1 MRMTARLFYMQ
12 YSLPALSPA
21 DLIERWRAQGLY
33 IPDPSYAQHQIKTVG
48 YHRLNRYARFLRD
61 QQGNFRTGITYE
73 YLWAIYVFD
82 RRLRLLSLDA
92 IERIE
97 VAVRTV
103 MSDSLSQRHG
113 PHWFMDAQLFKT
125 ASYAA
130 TFQGVIA
137 DEIRKN
143 NPQYQSYEVSLYY
156 KNYKSPPLPPS
167 WIVIEHLSMG
177 EWCKALPMLVRIE
190 QKIIGLEFGLPANLM
205 TSWISSLA
213 LLRNVCAHHGMI
225 WHRRNTR
232 RPELQKNPPR
242 FCPDF
247 SADSGNYYASA
258 CIMQYFLKS
267 IAPSSS
273 WSSRLKALFDES
285 SPQFAQDL
293 GFPRHWEQDSFW
305 GIS

>member
-1 MRMTARLFYMQ
+1 MQ

-21 DLIERWRAQGLY
+21 DLIERWRSQGLH
-33 IPDPSYAQHQIKTVG
+33 IPDKSQALRQVKTVG

-61 QQGNFRTGITYE
+61 QQGNFRPRLTYDA
-73 YLWAIYVFD
+73 LWTIYVFD

-97 VAVRTV
+97 IAVRAV
-103 MSDSLSQRHG
+103 MSDMLCLRHG
-113 PHWFMDAQLFKT
+113 PHWFMNADLFKN
-125 ASYAA
+125 ASYAT
-130 TFQGVIA
+130 TFQNIIA
-137 DEIRKN
+137 DEIRKSR
-143 NPQYQSYEVSLYY
+143 PQYQSYEVVWYY
-156 KNYKSPPLPPS
+156 KNYTAPRLPPS
-167 WIVIEHLSMG
+167 WIVMEHLSMG
-177 EWCKALPMLVRIE
+177 EWCKTLPMLDRFE
-190 QKIIGLEFGLPANLM
+190 QKTISLEFGLPVNLM

-258 CIMQYFLKS
+258 CIIQYFLKYIS
-267 IAPSSS
+267 PASS
-273 WSSRLKALFDES
+273 WSSRLKELFDEF
-285 SPQFAQDL
+285 PPNFAQDL
-293 GFPRHWEQDSFW
+293 GFPQHWEQNTFW
-305 GIS
+305 EII